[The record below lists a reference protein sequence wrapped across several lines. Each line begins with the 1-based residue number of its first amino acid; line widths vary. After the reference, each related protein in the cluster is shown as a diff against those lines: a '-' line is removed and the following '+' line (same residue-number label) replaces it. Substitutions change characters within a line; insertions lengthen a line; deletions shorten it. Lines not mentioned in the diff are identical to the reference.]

1 MFIFLNKLI
10 SFFLDLFSSIFVY
23 ENNVFHLSLMFI
35 TTLESFLVVNL
46 LLSLFYFY
54 GSVGVLKLLPESSQ
68 NKVEIFYNFLGSTS
82 KQQLGYQGQ
91 QFFIFT
97 FVLFL
102 FILVSN
108 IVGMVPFSFTITSH
122 IFQTF
127 SLGLA
132 VTIAITIVGFFYHG
146 VNFFSLFLPQGA
158 PKVLSPLLVFIEV
171 VSYISRAFS
180 LSIRLFANMMSG
192 HTLLNIM
199 TGFILKM
206 FSKSF
211 FLMLVAFLPFLIIC
225 AIILLEVGIAV
236 LQAYVFMVLFCI
248 YLNDAYH
255 LSH

>member
-1 MFIFLNKLI
+1 MLDKVF
-10 SFFLDLFSSIFVY
+10 SFFADLVFSIFIY
-23 ENNVFHLSLMFI
+23 DNNVLHVSSLFL
-35 TTLESFLVVNL
+35 TTLESFLIVNL
-46 LLSLFYFY
+46 LLSFFYFY
-54 GSVGVLKLLPESSQ
+54 SSVGVLKLLPEVSQ
-68 NKVEIFYNFLGSTS
+68 NKVEIFYSFLASAA
-82 KQQLGYQGQ
+82 KQQLGFQGQ
-91 QFFIFT
+91 QFFVFI

-108 IVGMVPFSFTITSH
+108 IIGMVPFSFTITSH

-127 SLGLA
+127 SLGLS
-132 VTIAITIVGFFYHG
+132 VTIAITIIGFFYHG
-146 VNFFSLFLPQGA
+146 LHFFSLFLPQGA
-158 PKVLSPLLVFIEV
+158 PKILAPLLVFIEV
-171 VSYISRAFS
+171 VSYVSRAFS

-211 FLMLVAFLPFLIIC
+211 FLMLVSLIPFFIIS
-225 AIILLEVGIAV
+225 AIILLELGIAV
-236 LQAYVFMVLFCI
+236 LQAYVFVILFCI

>member
-1 MFIFLNKLI
+1 MLFFLNKTLN
-10 SFFLDLFSSIFVY
+10 FFFDLFCSVFIY
-23 ENNVFHLSLMFI
+23 QNNVLQLSSLFL
-35 TTLESFLVVNL
+35 TTLEGFLIVNL
-46 LLSLFYFY
+46 FLCVLYFY
-54 GSVGVLKLLPESSQ
+54 SSVGVLKLVPESSQ
-68 NKVEIFYNFLGSTS
+68 NKIEIFYNFLASTA

-91 QFFIFT
+91 QFFVFT

-108 IVGMVPFSFTITSH
+108 IVGMIPFSFTITSH

-127 SLGLA
+127 SLGLS
-132 VTIAITIVGFFYHG
+132 VMVAITIVGFFYHG
-146 VNFFSLFLPQGA
+146 IHFFSLFLPQGA
-158 PKVLSPLLVFIEV
+158 PIVLAPLLVFIEV
-171 VSYISRAFS
+171 ISYISRAFS

-211 FLMLVAFLPFLIIC
+211 FLMIISLLPFVIIC
-225 AIILLEVGIAV
+225 VIILLELGIAI